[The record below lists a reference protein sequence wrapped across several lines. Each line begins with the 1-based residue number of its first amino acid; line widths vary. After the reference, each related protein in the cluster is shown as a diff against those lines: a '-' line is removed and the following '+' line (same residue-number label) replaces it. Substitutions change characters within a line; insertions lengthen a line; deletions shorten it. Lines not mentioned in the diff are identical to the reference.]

1 MRPCS
6 IVLCGPIDAIG
17 RAIDRVTGRT
27 GWSHV
32 ALDPGLPDGADPLLV
47 DIDQHEGVRLERWS
61 VVVAGRPSLRLELPH
76 TCDDYV
82 RRACMRRVGE
92 PYSVPAMV
100 LQPLQLAVVPG
111 VYCSRVVAECLPP
124 QVRALLPTCPAPA
137 DFLLLQQHGGTRA
150 AG

>member
-1 MRPCS
+1 MRRCA
-6 IVLCGPIDAIG
+6 IVLCAPFDAIG

-32 ALDPGLPDGADPLLV
+32 ALDPGLPDASDPLLV
-47 DIDQHEGVRLERWS
+47 DIDRDEGVRLERWS
-61 VVVAGRPSLRLELPH
+61 VVVGAREHLTLELPREL
-76 TCDDYV
+76 DDYV
-82 RRACMRRVGE
+82 RRECMRRIGE

-100 LQPLQLAVVPG
+100 LQPLQLAAVPG

-124 QVRALLPTCPAPA
+124 RVRALLPKCPAPA
-137 DFLLLQQHGGTRA
+137 DFLVLQRGAVHA